1 MSGEFPHFSSKSRV
15 GDFCSCKLRI
25 MEAHPS
31 LDSDF
36 SDTTQNGP
44 CPLWRKEQ
52 TSLAAPLTSVSCQYA
67 TSDSYYEMKEAA
79 VASLRFRRSVAR
91 SAMKINTTFGQDSP
105 KALRKAL
112 DLYVP

>member
-15 GDFCSCKLRI
+15 GDFCSRKLRI

-52 TSLAAPLTSVSCQYA
+52 TSLAAPVTSALCHERKLPLHSM
-67 TSDSYYEMKEAA
+67 TSS
-79 VASLRFRRSVAR
+79 
-91 SAMKINTTFGQDSP
+91 
-105 KALRKAL
+105 
-112 DLYVP
+112 